1 MVRSRDG
8 DLLPQLPFRRI
19 TVSAASPADVW
30 GKGVGDLDGDGGL
43 DLIAGGFEAGGLL
56 WYENPGWTGRSM

>member
-1 MVRSRDG
+1 VVRWRDG

-30 GKGVGDLDGDGGL
+30 GKGVGDLD
-43 DLIAGGFEAGGLL
+43 LIAGGFEAGGLV